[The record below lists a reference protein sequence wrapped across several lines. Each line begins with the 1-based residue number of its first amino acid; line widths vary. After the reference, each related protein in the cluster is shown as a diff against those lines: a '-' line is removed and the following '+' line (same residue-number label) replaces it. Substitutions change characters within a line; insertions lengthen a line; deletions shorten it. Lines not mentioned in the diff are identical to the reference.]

1 MINLAIDW
9 DALAQRYPP
18 ALVSTVRRLF
28 SDHEPFTISPQTL
41 TMEASYQEGQAQEL
55 LGQLCPPLTKE
66 SELQCGNCKN
76 VLTSE
81 ESAADCCPYCDQ
93 SYTDHGGV
101 VVTEMFAY
109 HLPRTRDVA
118 WVLALH
124 GMNTRGAW
132 QEDFSWRVSTAYG
145 RSVPV
150 AIYKYGWV
158 MSGAIWMPSLR
169 GKVKHLVERI
179 HRLKGDT
186 KGNGF
191 GDVPDVIAHSLGTW
205 LLGHAL
211 LWNPSLVVG
220 RVVLTGSILRPDFD
234 WAALIKNGQV
244 EAVLNHYG
252 AKDFWAGIAHYVI
265 PDSGPSGRSGFN
277 SNTSIMQVPA
287 NSFGHSD
294 FFSETHLPEVFK
306 DTWQPF
312 LASPLSRLSVGAT
325 HRIRAWREA
334 WWPFRATILPLVLLL
349 LYCALVGLGF
359 TCLIL
364 GVYGVL
370 RWFLG

>member
-1 MINLAIDW
+1 VSKSPIDW
-9 DALAQRYPP
+9 DALAERYPP
-18 ALVSTVRRLF
+18 ALVSTLRELF
-28 SDHEPFTISPQTL
+28 SENEPFTISAQTL
-41 TMEASYQEGQAQEL
+41 SLGTAYQGGQPTEL
-55 LGQLCPPLTKE
+55 LNQLCPPLTKE

-76 VLTSE
+76 ALTSE
-81 ESAADCCPYCDQ
+81 EAQADSCPYCNGQ
-93 SYTDHGGV
+93 YADHGGV

-109 HLPRTRDVA
+109 YLPRSRDVS

-132 QEDFSWRVSTAYG
+132 QEDFNWRVSTAYG

-158 MSGAIWMPSLR
+158 LSGAIWMPSLR
-169 GKVKHLVERI
+169 REVKRLVEKI
-179 HRLKGDT
+179 HKLKGHT
-186 KGNGF
+186 KENGF

-211 LWNPSLVVG
+211 LWNPSLAVG

-234 WAALIKNGQV
+234 WLALTKNGQV

-252 AKDFWAGIAHYVI
+252 AKDFWAGIAHYLI
-265 PDSGPSGRSGFN
+265 PDSGPSGRRGFD
-277 SNTSIMQVPA
+277 SNASIVQVRA

-294 FFSETHLPEVFK
+294 FFSETHLPKVFK

-312 LASPLSRLSVGAT
+312 LVSPLSGLSVGST
-325 HRIRAWREA
+325 NTIKPWHQA
-334 WWPFRATILPLVLLL
+334 WWPFRATILSLVLLA
-349 LYCALVGLGF
+349 LYCALLGF
-359 TCLIL
+359 GFACLVL
-364 GVYGVL
+364 GFCQVL
-370 RWFLG
+370 RWF